1 MTKEYG
7 IVRVSKGKL
16 VEDGMFIPDSRLGE
30 LTGYSV
36 RYLMTHGIHKN
47 AIRIEGRYDDLIIW
61 DGMPVGDILKHN
73 FKITFEQV
81 KNIID
86 NIPARLDKHMKIRFN
101 KED

>member
-36 RYLMTHGIHKN
+36 RYLITHGIHKN
-47 AIRIEGRYDDLIIW
+47 AVRFERRYDDLIIW
-61 DGMPVGDILKHN
+61 DGMHIDDIIKQCTMRTFMQIKDILS
-73 FKITFEQV
+73 
-81 KNIID
+81 D
-86 NIPARLDKHMKIRFN
+86 IPARLDCNMKVMFK